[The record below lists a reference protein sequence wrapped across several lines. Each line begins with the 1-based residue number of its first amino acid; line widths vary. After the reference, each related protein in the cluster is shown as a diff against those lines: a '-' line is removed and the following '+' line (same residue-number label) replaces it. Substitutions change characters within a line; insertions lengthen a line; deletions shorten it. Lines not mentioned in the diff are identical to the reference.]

1 MNEQRKRNRSGSAAS
16 KKTAGTAKGKAGPAA
31 PKKTAG
37 AAKGKAR
44 PARPTAP
51 KKAAAPAKG
60 KTRPPAPKKTT
71 GTTKSKA
78 KTPAP
83 KKTAAPAKGKA
94 KPPAP
99 KKKTATSAKGKP
111 KPAAP
116 KKKAVAAKTK
126 AKAKPARPAF
136 PRGSWGVDPSHG
148 PGKITG
154 SETQVIAG
162 QKVEFLTVEFAREKM
177 SLKIPKD
184 RIKESGLRPISS
196 QQAIRTAMN
205 KLKEPAHVK
214 RSMWSRRAQE
224 YENKLHSGD
233 LVQIAEVLRDLY
245 RPPEG
250 PEQSFSERELYK
262 DALDRFSREISAAEN
277 VPIDQACTRLESAL
291 RKTG

>member
-1 MNEQRKRNRSGSAAS
+1 MNEQRKKNRSGSAAP
-16 KKTAGTAKGKAGPAA
+16 KKTAGTAKGKAGPARPAA

-44 PARPTAP
+44 
-51 KKAAAPAKG
+51 
-60 KTRPPAPKKTT
+60 
-71 GTTKSKA
+71 
-78 KTPAP
+78 
-83 KKTAAPAKGKA
+83 
-94 KPPAP
+94 PPAP

-116 KKKAVAAKTK
+116 KKKAAAAKTK
-126 AKAKPARPAF
+126 ARPKPARPAF